1 MRSVYLGLGHESNK
15 LAPALTFAL
24 NTEQTR
30 MAGLERHFAHP
41 IPHHSKLIQKLRND
55 TSQGSV
61 RIGIDSITRIHSCEG
76 EHSCTL
82 DVGCVMGVLERK
94 QTGWWSGET
103 VKLST
108 ETLVY
113 LGCMG
118 SIKNGSVVQ

>member
-1 MRSVYLGLGHESNK
+1 
-15 LAPALTFAL
+15 
-24 NTEQTR
+24 

-94 QTGWWSGET
+94 QTGWWGDET
-103 VKLST
+103 VQCNFSLFR
-108 ETLVY
+108 VY
-113 LGCMG
+113 GKHQKRI
-118 SIKNGSVVQ
+118 SGSVSMITCVHIDIE